1 MTTVVIVD
9 DQPMVR
15 DGLRL
20 ILELAGVEVVGEAS
34 DGDEGAE
41 LVLALTPDVV
51 LMDVMMSP
59 VGGIEATRRIV
70 EARCPSRVL
79 ILTTF
84 DLDSH
89 VYEGLQVG
97 AAGFLLKDVTSEGL
111 VRAVEQ
117 TAAGETPMSAAVLR
131 RLVDHFVSRPPEP
144 VSAPALVTLSERERE
159 VLGLIGAGHSNTE
172 IAEALVISMATVKT
186 HVRHIL
192 AKLDLR
198 DRVQAVVLAHRL
210 GLVDPRR

>member
-20 ILELAGVEVVGEAS
+20 ILELAGVDVVGEAS
-34 DGDEGAE
+34 DGGEGAE

-131 RLVDHFVSRPPEP
+131 RLVDHFVRRPPEQ
-144 VSAPALVTLSERERE
+144 VSAPALATLSERERE

-172 IAEALVISMATVKT
+172 IAKALLISVATVKT

-198 DRVQAVVLAHRL
+198 DRVQAVVLAHRH
-210 GLVDPRR
+210 GLVESRR

>member
-1 MTTVVIVD
+1 MTTVVIAD

-20 ILELAGVEVVGEAS
+20 ILELAGVDVVGEAS

-131 RLVDHFVSRPPEP
+131 RLVDHFVRRPPEP
-144 VSAPALVTLSERERE
+144 VLAPALATLSERERE
-159 VLGLIGAGHSNTE
+159 VLELIGAGHSNTE

>member
-1 MTTVVIVD
+1 MTRVVIVD

-20 ILELAGVEVVGEAS
+20 ILELAGIDVVGEAS
-34 DGDEGAE
+34 DGQEGAE

-51 LMDVMMSP
+51 LMDLMMSP

-97 AAGFLLKDVTSEGL
+97 AAGYLLKDVTSEGL

-117 TAAGETPMSAAVLR
+117 TAAGETPMSASVMR
-131 RLVDHFVSRPPEP
+131 RLVDHFVRRPPEP
-144 VSAPALVTLSERERE
+144 VSDPALATLSERERE
-159 VLGLIGAGHSNTE
+159 VLELVGAGLTNTE

-210 GLVDPRR
+210 GIVDPRH

>member
-20 ILELAGVEVVGEAS
+20 ILELAGVDVVGEAS
-34 DGDEGAE
+34 DGAEGAE

-97 AAGFLLKDVTSEGL
+97 AAGFLLKDVTSAGL

-144 VSAPALVTLSERERE
+144 VSAPALATLSERERE
-159 VLGLIGAGHSNTE
+159 VLGLIGAGHSNPE
-172 IAEALVISMATVKT
+172 IAEALAISIATVKT

>member
-20 ILELAGVEVVGEAS
+20 ILELAGVDVVGEAS
-34 DGDEGAE
+34 DGGEGAE

-59 VGGIEATRRIV
+59 VGGIEATRRLV

-131 RLVDHFVSRPPEP
+131 RLVDHFVRRPPER
-144 VSAPALVTLSERERE
+144 VSAPALATLSERERE

-172 IAEALVISMATVKT
+172 IAETLVISVATVKT

-210 GLVDPRR
+210 GLVDPQR